1 MNRMVAVRV
10 GIAACGII
18 VQMLAIAV
26 KLSLGRA
33 DPVFDSWILAGASF
47 TCIALLSI
55 VWKLHTMDGRRS
67 PSGPRHLTI
76 TPSPNK

>member
-1 MNRMVAVRV
+1 MNRMVTARL
-10 GIAACGII
+10 GIAACGIL
-18 VQMLAIAV
+18 VQVLAITI

-33 DPVFDSWILAGASF
+33 DPVYDSWILMGAGF
-47 TCIALLSI
+47 TCIVLLSI
-55 VWKLHTMDGRRS
+55 VWKLHKMDDRRS